1 MKRKIHLVFVLITF
15 TALFVEVYTYKYF
28 LFKHFLLST
37 DLLIGL
43 TVILSFWI
51 LKDRPFKD
59 SLITKFG
66 KVILYLTKHL
76 YVFLIPVYLYLMY
89 LDSQYYSNYV
99 FSNYHLQP
107 NLLIRPIVFSV
118 LLNIV
123 DYLFNKLP
131 YLLSNT
137 SLLNKINIKSDIYY
151 LTSISLIFAIFL
163 INNLLLDAST
173 LMPYVSAIIKN
184 SNSSVDE
191 KYEYMMTLKY
201 GSYYKYVKL
210 LKSIVPENSSLLLP
224 PQKNPWQYEGNQR
237 LTRNFLYPRILYSAH
252 EPNLPDN
259 IEFIEIIWGSTDFK
273 PEFDNEYG
281 WPKNRIDAEKIYIF
295 DLEKG
300 STKIYYQNYDPE
312 IFLTPGVYGLIKTK

>member
-1 MKRKIHLVFVLITF
+1 LLV
-15 TALFVEVYTYKYF
+15 
-28 LFKHFLLST
+28 
-37 DLLIGL
+37 GL

-59 SLITKFG
+59 SLITKCG
-66 KVILYLTKHL
+66 KVILYLVKHL
-76 YVFLIPVYLYLMY
+76 YVLLIPVYLYLIY

-118 LLNIV
+118 LLYLV
-123 DYLFNKLP
+123 DYLSKKLP

-137 SLLNKINIKSDIYY
+137 SFLNKTNTKRDVFY
-151 LTSISLIFAIFL
+151 LISISLIFVIFL

-173 LMPYVSAIIKN
+173 LMPYVSAMIKN
-184 SNSSVDE
+184 SNSSVDQ

-210 LKSIVPENSSLLLP
+210 LKSIMPENSSLLLP

-237 LTRNFLYPRILYSAH
+237 LTRNFLYPRTLYSAH
-252 EPNLPDN
+252 ESNLPDN
-259 IEFIEIIWGSTDFK
+259 IEFIEIVWGSTDFK
-273 PEFDNEYG
+273 PDFDNEYG
-281 WPKNRIDAEKIYIF
+281 WPKNKIDAEKIYIF
-295 DLEKG
+295 DLEKD
-300 STKIYYQNYDPE
+300 SMKIYYQNYDPE